1 MFQRDWI
8 QQFPGLLPS
17 RQLPIQ
23 QESEPLCV
31 VASQQVSDDAALA
44 VRQKVLSRL
53 DAKVLVLAA
62 DVFDAS
68 IEHGCSIL
76 LLSRSPQWPR

>member
-1 MFQRDWI
+1 MFQRDLI
-8 QQFPGLLPS
+8 EQFPGLLPS

-31 VASQQVSDDAALA
+31 VAFQQVSDDAALA

-53 DAKVLVLAA
+53 GAKVLVLAA

-76 LLSRSPQWPR
+76 LLSRSPQWPK

>member
-44 VRQKVLSRL
+44 VRQKVLRRL

-62 DVFDAS
+62 DLFDAS
-68 IEHGCSIL
+68 IEHGFSML
-76 LLSRSPQWPR
+76 LLSRSSQWPW

>member
-53 DAKVLVLAA
+53 GAKVLVLAA

-76 LLSRSPQWPR
+76 LLSRSPQWPW

>member
-1 MFQRDWI
+1 MSQRDLI

-31 VASQQVSDDAALA
+31 VAFQQVSDDAALA
-44 VRQKVLSRL
+44 VRQKVLRRL
-53 DAKVLVLAA
+53 GAKVLVLAA
-62 DVFDAS
+62 DLFDAS
-68 IEHGCSIL
+68 IEHGFSML
-76 LLSRSPQWPR
+76 LLSRSSQWPW

>member
-31 VASQQVSDDAALA
+31 VAFQQVSDDAALA
-44 VRQKVLSRL
+44 VRQKVLRRL
-53 DAKVLVLAA
+53 GAKVLVLAA

-76 LLSRSPQWPR
+76 LLSRSPQWPW

>member
-1 MFQRDWI
+1 MSQQDLI

-31 VASQQVSDDAALA
+31 VAFQQVSDDAALA
-44 VRQKVLSRL
+44 VRQKVLRRL
-53 DAKVLVLAA
+53 GAKVLVLAA
-62 DVFDAS
+62 DLFDAS
-68 IEHGCSIL
+68 IEHGFSML
-76 LLSRSPQWPR
+76 LLSRSSQWPW

>member
-44 VRQKVLSRL
+44 VRQKVLRRL
-53 DAKVLVLAA
+53 GAKVLVLAA

-76 LLSRSPQWPR
+76 LLSRSPQWPK

>member
-31 VASQQVSDDAALA
+31 VAFQQVSDDAALA
-44 VRQKVLSRL
+44 VRQKVLRRL
-53 DAKVLVLAA
+53 GAKVLVLAA
-62 DVFDAS
+62 DLFDAS
-68 IEHGCSIL
+68 IEHGFSML
-76 LLSRSPQWPR
+76 LLSRSSQGPW

>member
-1 MFQRDWI
+1 MFQRDLI

-31 VASQQVSDDAALA
+31 VAFQQVSDDAALA
-44 VRQKVLSRL
+44 VRQKVLRRL
-53 DAKVLVLAA
+53 GAKVLVLAA
-62 DVFDAS
+62 DLFDAS
-68 IEHGCSIL
+68 IEHGFSML
-76 LLSRSPQWPR
+76 LLSRSSQWPW

>member
-44 VRQKVLSRL
+44 VRQKVLRRL

-76 LLSRSPQWPR
+76 LLSRSPQWPW

>member
-31 VASQQVSDDAALA
+31 VAFQQVSDDAALA
-44 VRQKVLSRL
+44 VRQKVLRRL
-53 DAKVLVLAA
+53 GAKVLVLAA
-62 DVFDAS
+62 DLFDAS
-68 IEHGCSIL
+68 IEHGFSML
-76 LLSRSPQWPR
+76 LLSRSSQWPW

>member
-1 MFQRDWI
+1 MFQRDLI

-31 VASQQVSDDAALA
+31 VAFQQVSDDAALA
-44 VRQKVLSRL
+44 VRQKVLRRL

-62 DVFDAS
+62 DLFDAS
-68 IEHGCSIL
+68 IEHGFSML
-76 LLSRSPQWPR
+76 LLSRSSQWPW

>member
-1 MFQRDWI
+1 MSQRDLI

-44 VRQKVLSRL
+44 VRQKVLRRL
-53 DAKVLVLAA
+53 GAKVLVLAA
-62 DVFDAS
+62 DLFDAS
-68 IEHGCSIL
+68 IEHGFSML
-76 LLSRSPQWPR
+76 LLSRSSQWPW

>member
-44 VRQKVLSRL
+44 VRQKVLRRL
-53 DAKVLVLAA
+53 GAKVLVLAA
-62 DVFDAS
+62 DLFDAS
-68 IEHGCSIL
+68 IEHGFSML
-76 LLSRSPQWPR
+76 LLSRSSQWPW